1 MVKFSLS
8 RCLAAVSVVLLCGA
22 APLVGLEKVGTTSYQ
37 FLKVMTDARSTAM
50 GEAYSA
56 VARSSLAGFWNPA
69 ALTRVSRFDLAF
81 SHTDWFL
88 DATHYSF
95 VAAYN
100 LPRIGTFGLQGL
112 SVDYGEIEE
121 TRVEDLGYRGDSY
134 HPGLTGRILEPG
146 ANVIGLSFARGLT
159 DKFSFGLTMKYAS
172 EDLVAKST
180 STLMFDAGILYW
192 TGYRSLRIAAAV
204 RHFGPEVEYID
215 ENFPLPQTFN
225 LGIAGY
231 LIAPQNSLLM
241 ASQSQSLLVAF
252 DLVHPR
258 DFDQQYNMGLEYSF
272 GELIFIRGGY
282 KLNYDTAGLCLGAG
296 LRLRGISV
304 DYSFNDYGKYLDAVH
319 RFTIGASLD

>member
-1 MVKFSLS
+1 
-8 RCLAAVSVVLLCGA
+8 
-22 APLVGLEKVGTTSYQ
+22 
-37 FLKVMTDARSTAM
+37 
-50 GEAYSA
+50 
-56 VARSSLAGFWNPA
+56 
-69 ALTRVSRFDLAF
+69 
-81 SHTDWFL
+81 
-88 DATHYSF
+88 
-95 VAAYN
+95 
-100 LPRIGTFGLQGL
+100 
-112 SVDYGEIEE
+112 
-121 TRVEDLGYRGDSY
+121 
-134 HPGLTGRILEPG
+134 
-146 ANVIGLSFARGLT
+146 
-159 DKFSFGLTMKYAS
+159 
-172 EDLVAKST
+172 VAKST

-231 LIAPQNSLLM
+231 LIAPQNSLLI
-241 ASQSQSLLVAF
+241 SSPSQSLLVAF

-272 GELIFIRGGY
+272 GELVFIRGGY